1 MWYIECPIIGI
12 VGVWK
17 SPYLCTVFLIT
28 KIDKNYEGNESNADA
43 NANANARKRMS
54 LPDDDGYGDEREC
67 IYNNR

>member
-28 KIDKNYEGNESNADA
+28 KIDKNYEDNES